1 MNLAS
6 NQIFEWSH
14 NAILNYVYVNS
25 AITHIEF
32 AKMIIDLSNMKR
44 IIDVPISI
52 HMYIQSWKPDNLDI
66 SGEWLLG
73 TAYVYNMSYLA
84 GACCAVCVFQGSQQ
98 NLPTYKCSLWYGN
111 NSDLSDL
118 DIWWV

>member
-1 MNLAS
+1 MAS

-14 NAILNYVYVNS
+14 NSILNYVYINS
-25 AITHIEF
+25 SISHIEF
-32 AKMIIDLSNMKR
+32 ARRILELANIKR
-44 IIDVPISI
+44 IISIPISI
-52 HMYIQSWKPDNLDI
+52 HMYIQSWRPNNLDI

-73 TAYVYNMSYLA
+73 TAYIYNGQYLS

-98 NLPTYKCSLWYGN
+98 NLPVYRCSLWYRN